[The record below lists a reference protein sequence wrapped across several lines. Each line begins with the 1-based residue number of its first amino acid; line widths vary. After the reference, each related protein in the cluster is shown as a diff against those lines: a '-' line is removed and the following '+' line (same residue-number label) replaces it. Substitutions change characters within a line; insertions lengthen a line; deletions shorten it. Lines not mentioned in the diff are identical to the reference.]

1 MPESPQKTRVAHI
14 AKRLGI
20 VRPRDLRRHG
30 IYPDV
35 LAELVREGDLVRIGR
50 GLYSS
55 SDSVGVGEHWG
66 LMEVAKRTPN
76 GVVCL
81 LSALAYH
88 GIGTQMPSEV
98 WLAIGHKANP
108 PVSEYP
114 PLRIVRMLPRLL
126 TTLVESTRIGGVP
139 VSITTPARTVV
150 DCFKFRNKIGVD
162 IAIEALREG
171 WKDRRFSMRELT
183 EAGTLCRMTT
193 VMRPYLEMLE

>member
-1 MPESPQKTRVAHI
+1 M
-14 AKRLGI
+14 
-20 VRPRDLRRHG
+20 
-30 IYPDV
+30 
-35 LAELVREGDLVRIGR
+35 
-50 GLYSS
+50 
-55 SDSVGVGEHWG
+55 
-66 LMEVAKRTPN
+66 RTPG

-108 PVSEYP
+108 PVCEYP

-162 IAIEALREG
+162 VAIEALREG
-171 WKDRRFSMRELT
+171 WRDHRFSMQELT